1 MSTFNPFPTFLDRKR
16 GGSMDNLLDDLDSEQ
31 MSADM
36 KKAKSASTKNLNV
49 GGMAIPGRKDETQEE
64 EEARI
69 TSV

>member
-1 MSTFNPFPTFLDRKR
+1 MQSILDRKR

-49 GGMAIPGRKDETQEE
+49 GVLAIPGSKDEE
-64 EEARI
+64 EEEGARI